1 MQPPNIENLFIAC
14 VPKFY
19 FDDGNGERDLG
30 LVEKPPSVELK
41 STEVK
46 VYNSQDGKRRLKKL
60 FSTEEEL
67 TLDMVLQEAVAA
79 NVQAFFKGGA
89 LETVGAG
96 TAALVDQA
104 LTLTGEVPA
113 SLAKYG
119 ISAVTVRQFL
129 DKVFMYDGAAYTDH
143 TAEADALAGTPFETL
158 ADADSLLY
166 LGKTTPFQEAYFDFA
181 VPGEYG
187 AAVVKY
193 WNGAAWTAVA
203 DLAGAAAA
211 LAADG
216 KMNWTLPTDWAIT
229 TVNGYSG
236 YFLQIS
242 ATTPWTTPATVNHI
256 RQNAVQNTDYIVDP
270 GQVTPELLVGRI
282 GRLAAGFLAD
292 GEQVK
297 VSFTHTTWTSL
308 RFPVATENFIEG
320 AARLAF
326 RPTDGFWWNFIIPRC
341 QLKPNGKVTFDD
353 KNPMELPMLLSVLD
367 DSENNPTYP
376 YGYWECLN
384 ET

>member
-19 FDDGNGERDLG
+19 FDTGNGERELG
-30 LVEKPPSVELK
+30 LIEKPPAAELK

-67 TLDMVLQEAVAA
+67 SLEMILQEAVAA
-79 NVQAFFKGGA
+79 NVQAYFKGGA

-96 TAALVDQA
+96 SAAIVDQA
-104 LTLTGEVPA
+104 LILAGEVPA
-113 SLAKYG
+113 SLGKYA
-119 ISAVTVRQFL
+119 ISAETVRQFL
-129 DKVFMYDGAAYTDH
+129 NKVFMYNGSAYTDH
-143 TAEADALAGTPFETL
+143 SAEADAVGGTPFETL
-158 ADADSLLY
+158 VDANSRLY
-166 LGKTTPFQEAYFDFA
+166 LGKATPFKEVYFDFA
-181 VPGEYG
+181 VPGVYG
-187 AAVVKY
+187 AVVVKY
-193 WNGAAWTAVA
+193 WNGSIWTAVA
-203 DLAGAAAA
+203 DLAGAADV
-211 LAADG
+211 LDADG

-256 RQNAVQNTDYIVDP
+256 RQNAVKNTDYIVDP

-282 GRLAAGFLAD
+282 GRLAAGFLAA
-292 GEQVK
+292 GEEVK
-297 VSFTHTTWTSL
+297 VSFTHTTWSSL
-308 RFPVATENFIEG
+308 RFPVATENYISG
-320 AARLAF
+320 SARLAF
-326 RPTDGFWWNFIIPRC
+326 RPADGFWWNFIIPSC
-341 QLKPNGKVTFDD
+341 QLKPNGKLTFDD
-353 KNPMELPMLLSVLD
+353 KNPMELPMLLQVLD
-367 DSENNPTYP
+367 DSANTPAAP
-376 YGYWECLN
+376 YGYWELLN